1 MKSLKLGAGLALAYA
16 GLLFFFGDFTPYVGD
31 PDQDIWITPPI
42 PTSQFLRAVSWAVPF
57 TAFSTLLF
65 GATRRLLP
73 GLLLL
78 RLALVIL
85 PGLGALVYYFG
96 PFKMLL
102 GGEQPY
108 LVHYELPR
116 ETDRLLISGGWA
128 TVIAPVVAIGVW
140 ISQAAMADVEEERPR
155 GEKGAGA
162 GNGLVG

>member
-1 MKSLKLGAGLALAYA
+1 MKLLKLVAGLALGHA

-31 PDQDIWITPPI
+31 PDRDIWITPPT
-42 PTSQFLRAVSWAVPF
+42 PTSQFLRAVSWVVPF
-57 TAFSTLLF
+57 AAFSTLLF

-73 GLLLL
+73 GLPLL

-102 GGEQPY
+102 GGEPPY

-116 ETDRLLISGGWA
+116 GTDRLLIS
-128 TVIAPVVAIGVW
+128 
-140 ISQAAMADVEEERPR
+140 
-155 GEKGAGA
+155 AGCA
-162 GNGLVG
+162 